1 MADVK
6 LIQDKI
12 IKYID
17 EHKREYEDIA
27 KAIWEKPEVS
37 NYEFFA
43 CKTLSDKLKEQG
55 FEIEDNAAGHR
66 TGFAAVKKSN
76 KPGPVIAFPI

>member
-27 KAIWEKPEVS
+27 KAIWEKLLLVLV
-37 NYEFFA
+37 Y
-43 CKTLSDKLKEQG
+43 
-55 FEIEDNAAGHR
+55 
-66 TGFAAVKKSN
+66 
-76 KPGPVIAFPI
+76 